1 MLKKSTL
8 NVLLL
13 LAGMYVLYKLHTQR
27 CDNVYEGQSNDKCN
41 EFTENDGTVEDC
53 GDLED
58 LGKVADCLK
67 CF

>member
-1 MLKKSTL
+1 MII
-8 NVLLL
+8 
-13 LAGMYVLYKLHTQR
+13 MIYVFYKLHTQR
-27 CDNVYEGQSNDKCN
+27 CDNVYEGQSNDKCK

-58 LGKVADCLK
+58 LGKIADCLK